1 LADGR
6 LDTPQGGAGDV
17 RSREERTART
27 FASYFFLIT
36 FVFYILKPVRESL
49 LIGAN
54 QAMWPY
60 ADLATALLIGFV
72 VALNARLLDRLPRRI
87 YLTASLLFFIASL
100 FVFWYVFE
108 IIRTSQIQTPVAD
121 SSGIFFLLW
130 VQTLILGH
138 KIVPVFVFCFWS
150 DVFIAMAVTQFWI
163 AVNDVIQPYQAKRLV
178 GRFVTGGLL
187 GGIAGSAVAA
197 LASSLRVLRPENLLL
212 ICPFALVL
220 ALVIVNILYAGQRKI
235 DASAGDVRLE
245 TPSRVG
251 YLESFR
257 TVLREPYLKL
267 LAGMLA
273 SAIIAGTLINYQFK
287 TVVKFVF
294 GEDKAGSTSFIALF
308 FLIILVVST
317 AVHLLTTGRF
327 LRKYGIGLAVSV
339 APLVLLA
346 GSLAVFLIPVG
357 FIVLWAVFVR
367 GFDKGFDNTLS
378 QSVRELLYIPVRAD
392 IKYKAKLF
400 IDMFINKFATG
411 CAAGLYLI
419 LQGVRSFNFRPDQPL
434 AVIRETGLLALV
446 FVGSW
451 FVLTRL
457 VYRRYPDVLKPSIRR
472 IWEKGDKAI
481 SEHVNVDETLKV
493 FNTIQSRE
501 RSTTL
506 YLMNLFDLVHGKTL
520 TPELKE
526 LLGIKRDEIKARAMD
541 ALFDVGGSAFFPGLE
556 EAIEDVELQREIDL
570 VFLLPAYQEI
580 MAGRLREIVDSTSEV
595 DRIEAAKIIGRMV
608 SNDSTLETLGRLL
621 RDPSSEVAVYAL
633 ESAAIHRHPAHIP
646 FIRPRLADPQ
656 LRAEAQKTL
665 AAFGPGIEVLL
676 QPILRSDAEPPDV
689 RRAVPE
695 ILARVGSQ
703 RAADMLLEELARH
716 EEALEPALVDALYK
730 VRTER
735 PQVRFREKTVRAEVV
750 VLARKA
756 CDVVLNPPADP
767 AEAKAALEIRVKRV
781 FDLMT
786 LMHHPEDIIRAY
798 QNILRGTAKSA
809 DYSLAH
815 LDTLLDPELKGLLG
829 PLIEPLP
836 PEVRAALVRKAMK
849 R

>member
-1 LADGR
+1 LAEGR
-6 LDTPQGGAGDV
+6 LDTPLSGAGEV

-27 FASYFFLIT
+27 FATYFFLVT

-49 LIGAN
+49 LIGVNPAW
-54 QAMWPY
+54 WPF

-72 VALNARLLDRLPRRI
+72 VALNTRLLDRLPRRT

-100 FVFWYVFE
+100 FVFWYVFDM
-108 IIRTSQIQTPVAD
+108 IRTSQIQTPVAD

-130 VQTLILGH
+130 VQTLILSH
-138 KIVPVFVFCFWS
+138 KVVPVFVFCFWS
-150 DVFIAMAVTQFWI
+150 DVFIAMSVTQFWI

-197 LASSLRVLRPENLLL
+197 LASSLRVIRPEGLLL
-212 ICPFALVL
+212 VGPFVLVL
-220 ALVIVNILYAGQRKI
+220 ALVVVNVVYAGQRKI
-235 DASAGDVRLE
+235 DATAGDARLD
-245 TPSRVG
+245 TPVQAG

-257 TVLREPYLKL
+257 TILRVPYLKL

-294 GEDKAGSTSFIALF
+294 GDNNAAKTSFIALF
-308 FLIILVVST
+308 FLIILVIST

-327 LRKYGIGLAVSV
+327 LRRYGIGLAVSV
-339 APLVLLA
+339 APLILLL
-346 GSLAVFLIPVG
+346 GSLAVFLIPAG
-357 FIVLWAVFVR
+357 LIVLWAFLVR

-378 QSVRELLYIPVRAD
+378 QSVRELLYIPIPAD

-400 IDMFINKFATG
+400 IDMFVNKFATG
-411 CAAGLYLI
+411 FAAALFWV
-419 LQGVRSFNFRPDQPL
+419 LQGVRSFNYRPPL
-434 AVIRETGLLALV
+434 AVIRETGLLALL
-446 FVGSW
+446 FIAAW
-451 FVLTRL
+451 LVLTRL
-457 VYRRYPDVLKPSIRR
+457 VYRGYPDVLKPAIRQ
-472 IWEKGDKAI
+472 IWVGGDKAI
-481 SEHVNVDETLKV
+481 TQIVDVEETLKI

-556 EAIEDVELQREIDL
+556 EAIEDAELQHEIDL
-570 VFLLPAYQEI
+570 VFLLPTYQEI
-580 MAGRLREIVDSTSEV
+580 MGRRLREIVDSSSEV

-621 RDPSSEVAVYAL
+621 RDPSFEVVLYAL
-633 ESAAIHRHPAHIP
+633 ESAAVHRHPGHVPLIL
-646 FIRPRLADPQ
+646 PRLADPQ
-656 LRAEAQKTL
+656 LRAETQKTL
-665 AAFGPGIEVLL
+665 AAYGPGIEGLL
-676 QPILRSDAEPPDV
+676 QPVLRSAAEPLDV

-695 ILARVGSQ
+695 VLARVGSQ
-703 RAADMLLEELARH
+703 RAADILLDELARH
-716 EEALEPALVDALYK
+716 DEALEQALIDALFRI
-730 VRTER
+730 RTER
-735 PQVRFREKTVRAEVV
+735 PQVRFREKAVRAEVV

-756 CDVVLNPPADP
+756 CDVVLDPPADP
-767 AEAKAALEIRVKRV
+767 AEAKAALDIRIKRV

-798 QNILRGTAKSA
+798 QNILQGTAKSA

-815 LDTLLDPELKGLLG
+815 LDTLLDPELKGLLS

-836 PEVRAALVRKAMK
+836 PEERAALVRKAMK
-849 R
+849 RQG

>member
-1 LADGR
+1 MAAGR
-6 LDTPQGGAGDV
+6 LDTAQGAAVDV
-17 RSREERTART
+17 RSREERTARI

-54 QAMWPY
+54 QAWWPY

-72 VALNARLLDRLPRRI
+72 VAFNTRLLDRLPRRT
-87 YLTASLLFFIASL
+87 YLTASILFFITSL
-100 FVFWYVFE
+100 FVFWYVFDM
-108 IIRTSQIQTPVAD
+108 ILTSRIQTPVAD
-121 SSGIFFLLW
+121 SSGIFFSLW
-130 VQTLILGH
+130 LQTLILSN
-138 KIVPVFVFCFWS
+138 KVIPVFVFCFWA

-197 LASSLRVLRPENLLL
+197 LASYFRVLRPEDLLL
-212 ICPFALVL
+212 VGPFALVL
-220 ALVIVNILYAGQRKI
+220 ALVIINVVYAGQHKL
-235 DASAGDVRLE
+235 DAAAGDARLGV
-245 TPSRVG
+245 PSKAG

-257 TVLREPYLKL
+257 IVLGEPYLKL

-273 SAIIAGTLINYQFK
+273 SGIIVGTLINYQFK
-287 TVVKFVF
+287 TVVKFAF
-294 GEDKAGSTSFIALF
+294 GEDPAAKTSFIALF
-308 FLIILVVST
+308 FLIILVLST
-317 AVHLLTTGRF
+317 AAHLLTTGRF
-327 LRKYGIGLAVSV
+327 LRKYGIGLAVSI
-339 APLVLLA
+339 APVVLLA
-346 GSLAVFLIPVG
+346 GSLGVFLIPAGV
-357 FIVLWAVFVR
+357 IVFWAVFVR

-400 IDMFINKFATG
+400 IDMFVNKFATG
-411 CAAGLYLI
+411 FAAGLYLI
-419 LQGVRSFNFRPDQPL
+419 LQAVRNFNLRADQPL

-446 FVGSW
+446 FLVAW

-457 VYRRYPDVLKPSIRR
+457 VYRGYPDVLKPSIKA
-472 IWEKGDKAI
+472 IWLEGDKAI
-481 SEHVNVDETLKV
+481 REHVDVDETLKI

-541 ALFDVGGSAFFPGLE
+541 ALFDVGGAAFFPGLE
-556 EAIEDVELQREIDL
+556 EAIEDAELQREIDL

-608 SNDSTLETLGRLL
+608 SNASTLEALDRLL
-621 RDPSSEVAVYAL
+621 RDPSSEVVVYAL
-633 ESAAIHRHPAHIP
+633 GSAAIHRHPGHVP
-646 FIRPRLADPQ
+646 FILPRLADPQ
-656 LRAEAQKTL
+656 LRTEAQKAL
-665 AAFGPGIEVLL
+665 AAYGPGIEGLL
-676 QPILRSDAEPPDV
+676 QPVLRSAAEPLEV

-695 ILARVGSQ
+695 VLARVGSQ
-703 RAADMLLEELARH
+703 RTADILLEELGRH
-716 EEALEPALVDALYK
+716 DEDLEPALIDALY
-730 VRTER
+730 RIRIER
-735 PQVRFREKTVRAEVV
+735 PQVRFREKAVRAEVII
-750 VLARKA
+750 LARKA

-767 AEAKAALEIRVKRV
+767 AEARAALDIRIKRV

-786 LMHHPEDIIRAY
+786 LMHHPEDIKRAY
-798 QNILRGTAKSA
+798 QNILQGTAKSA

-836 PEVRAALVRKAMK
+836 PDERAALVRRAMK